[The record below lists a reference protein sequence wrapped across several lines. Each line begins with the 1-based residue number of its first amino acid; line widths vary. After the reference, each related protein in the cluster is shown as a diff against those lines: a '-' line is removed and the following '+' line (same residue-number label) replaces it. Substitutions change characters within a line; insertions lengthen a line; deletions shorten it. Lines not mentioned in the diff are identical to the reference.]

1 MRCLVPSFSVLMA
14 ALAAGTALAGSND
27 DPWQKNVTLL
37 AIPSATVAP
46 SGLVFTS
53 LSAPT
58 NGDNASA
65 AIGVGFGDATDGI
78 GLQLTSVVSAP
89 ANGLDSSGYFSL
101 RGSARIGQGAT
112 PVYLGIGADHIGI
125 WGDTPDRDVGLTA
138 MLTAFP
144 VLTAANSGN
153 RYPMMVTLGGG
164 THVRNGD
171 TDPGLFLGAGIGLSE
186 SIGVSAAWSGD
197 SFDIGASF
205 RPANIDNMRI
215 SAVVTDAFDSDDNQ
229 RLTLS
234 FSWFFN
240 NMFGG

>member
-1 MRCLVPSFSVLMA
+1 MA

-53 LSAPT
+53 FSAPT

-101 RGSARIGQGAT
+101 RGSARIGRGAT

-125 WGDTPDRDVGLTA
+125 WGDTPDRDVGVTA

-153 RYPMMVTLGGG
+153 RYPMMVTLGTGS
-164 THVRNGD
+164 HVRNGD

-197 SFDIGASF
+197 SFDVGASF